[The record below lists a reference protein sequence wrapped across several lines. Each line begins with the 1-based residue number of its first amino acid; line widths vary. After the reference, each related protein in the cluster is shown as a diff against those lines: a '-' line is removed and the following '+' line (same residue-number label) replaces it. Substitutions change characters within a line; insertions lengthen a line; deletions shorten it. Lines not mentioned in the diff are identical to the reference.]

1 MKSEL
6 LRTWGIAVFVTALL
20 ASVITSVPAQAQQQQ
35 QAKPPAVAQKSA
47 PTAQP
52 VQQQVQAQPQA
63 PAQAPPPAP
72 PAQPPAAQTPAPP
85 PAPPS
90 ADAAAS
96 ERDASYGL
104 PKAVASDIARLTTA
118 MDGVRQSIERL
129 KDSDAD
135 LARLRTEIDQI
146 MQGFGRSAETLR
158 PLLGAARK
166 QVESLGAPPA
176 KDAAPE
182 APAVAAERERLGA
195 VVANL
200 DGAQKT
206 IDLNEVRSRE
216 LIKQITEQRQSLFA
230 RNLLRST
237 RSPLTPYHWERAARD
252 YPATT
257 GFAQYI
263 AQDWIRTAA
272 RVMPQL
278 IAFAAAALLAFVVL
292 TFAVRHLVRRTD
304 SPPPGGRS
312 FFERAHRIAWIAPAR
327 MLPTVAAIGIMRY
340 ALSFLDLI
348 DVPGTQVIT
357 AIFDAILLSVIVASI
372 IMTVLSPHSPGLRLV
387 NLANHPARHIARF
400 LSGIVAVYAVD
411 LALSDIGRT
420 LVMPLSLIVIRT
432 FLASLI
438 YAALLAGLLLTRFST
453 PPVRSPETGALIQ
466 HVTPLYA
473 PWWLKLPLWVIT
485 GLILGTTLAGYI
497 SLGRF
502 IAQQLVLTGTVLVAA
517 GICYLTIRA
526 ITRTIDEPTNPFGQT
541 LTGRLRLEP
550 TRVSE
555 FAWLA
560 ELLLTLLLLIIVVP
574 MVLIQWGFTAAEIR
588 DWFATAFFGFE
599 VGQFKV
605 SPARILIGVMI
616 FVGLLFVTRFIQR
629 WVRERVLQ
637 PRRVEPGISNSIETA
652 VGYSGIALSAVIAV
666 SYAGLDITNLAI
678 VAGALSLGIGF
689 GLQSIVNNFVSG
701 LILLVERPV
710 KVGDR
715 IVAGDQEGH
724 VRRISVR
731 STEIETFDRAR
742 LIIPNSELITGRVLN
757 KTHRSL
763 MGRGTVRVGASYAA
777 DPQQVIDILVSCA
790 KVHPQV
796 LTEPPPGAVF
806 DNFGASSLDFFLWFF
821 VADVSRAGNVQSDIR
836 IAIMKEFKAAGI
848 EIPYNQHDIH
858 LRDLDGV
865 RALINRIAEERG
877 RKQSTNGATAS
888 KTATDVVEEPPEE
901 APTRKEP
908 PPDDAPPARGG

>member
-1 MKSEL
+1 MISKL
-6 LRTWGIAVFVTALL
+6 MRTWGVAVFIAALL
-20 ASVITSVPAQAQQQQ
+20 APLLTAVPAQAQQQSS
-35 QAKPPAVAQKSA
+35 KPPAAAQKSA
-47 PTAQP
+47 PPA
-52 VQQQVQAQPQA
+52 PQA
-63 PAQAPPPAP
+63 PQQAQTQPPPPASSPPAAPAAPAPAAP
-72 PAQPPAAQTPAPP
+72 PAQASPPTDPAAA
-85 PAPPS
+85 
-90 ADAAAS
+90 
-96 ERDASYGL
+96 ERDASFGL
-104 PKAVASDIARLTTA
+104 PKAVASDIARLTAA
-118 MDGVRQSIERL
+118 MDAVRQSIDRL

-146 MQGFGRSAETLR
+146 MQGFARSAETLR
-158 PLLGAARK
+158 PLLAAARK
-166 QVESLGAPPA
+166 QVESLGAAPA
-176 KDAAPE
+176 KDASPE
-182 APAVAAERERLGA
+182 APAVAAERERLA
-195 VVANL
+195 AIVANL

-216 LIKQITEQRQSLFA
+216 LIKQITEQRQSLFS

-252 YPATT
+252 FPATT
-257 GFAQYI
+257 GFAQYL
-263 AQDWIRTAA
+263 AQDWIRTATP
-272 RVMPQL
+272 VMPQL
-278 IAFAAAALLAFVVL
+278 IAFIAAALLAFIAL
-292 TFAVRHLVRRTD
+292 TFGVRELVRRTD
-304 SPPPGGRS
+304 NPPPGGRS
-312 FFERAHRIAWIAPAR
+312 FFERAHRIAWVAPAR

-348 DVPGTQVIT
+348 DVQGTQVIT
-357 AIFDAILLSVIVASI
+357 AIFDAVLLSVIVASI

-387 NLANHPARHIARF
+387 NLANRPARHIARY

-438 YAALLAGLLLTRFST
+438 YAALLAGLLLTRFAT
-453 PPVRSPETGALIQ
+453 PPMRSPETGALIQ

-473 PWWLKLPLWVIT
+473 PWWLKLPLWGIT
-485 GLILGTTLAGYI
+485 GLILGATLAGYI

-517 GICYLTIRA
+517 GICYLTIRT
-526 ITRTIDEPTNPFGQT
+526 ITRTIEEPTNPFGQT

-560 ELLLTLLLLIIVVP
+560 ELLLTLGLLIIVVP
-574 MVLIQWGFTAAEIR
+574 IVLIQWGFTGAEIR

-637 PRRVEPGISNSIETA
+637 PRRVEPGIANSIETA

-763 MGRGTVRVGASYAA
+763 MGRGTVRVGSSYAA

-790 KVHPQV
+790 KAHPQV

-865 RALINRIAEERG
+865 RALINRLAEERG
-877 RKQSTNGATAS
+877 RKPAPPNGATADR
-888 KTATDVVEEPPEE
+888 TATDVVEEAADRPP
-901 APTRKEP
+901 APKEP

>member
-1 MKSEL
+1 MMSRL
-6 LRTWGIAVFVTALL
+6 MRTWGVAVVVAAVLSSLPAL
-20 ASVITSVPAQAQQQQ
+20 AQQQKTQ
-35 QAKPPAVAQKSA
+35 NPPPAAQKSA
-47 PTAQP
+47 PSTPPAAAQP
-52 VQQQVQAQPQA
+52 PASP
-63 PAQAPPPAP
+63 PAQAPADANAPAAA
-72 PAQPPAAQTPAPP
+72 PAQPTPPIGERGGPA
-85 PAPPS
+85 
-90 ADAAAS
+90 
-96 ERDASYGL
+96 GL
-104 PKAVASDIARLTTA
+104 PKAIATDIARTAAA
-118 MDGVRQSIERL
+118 MDAVRQSIVRL
-129 KDSDAD
+129 KDSDSE
-135 LARLRTEIDQI
+135 LARLRGEIDQI
-146 MQGFGRSAETLR
+146 VQGLSKSAETVR
-158 PLLGAARK
+158 PLLAAARK

-176 KDAAPE
+176 KDAPPE
-182 APAVAAERERLGA
+182 ASAVAAERERLGSI
-195 VVANL
+195 VADL
-200 DGAQKT
+200 DGALKT

-216 LIKQITEQRQSLFA
+216 LIQQITEQRQALFA
-230 RNLLRST
+230 QNLFRST

-252 YPATT
+252 FPAAT
-257 GFAQYI
+257 GFARYL
-263 AQDWIRTAA
+263 AEDWIRSAA

-278 IAFAAAALLAFVVL
+278 IAFTVAALLAFVGL
-292 TFAVRHLVRRTD
+292 TFGVRRLVRMTD
-304 SPPPGGRS
+304 RPPPDGRS
-312 FFERAHRIAWIAPAR
+312 FLERAQRIAWVAPAR
-327 MLPTVAAIGIMRY
+327 MLPTIAAIGILRY
-340 ALSFLDLI
+340 ALSFLDLV
-348 DVPGTQVIT
+348 DVQGTQVIT
-357 AIFDAILLSVIVASI
+357 AIFDAVLLSVIVATI
-372 IMTVLSPHSPGLRLV
+372 IITVLSPRTPGLRLV
-387 NLANHPARHIARF
+387 NVANRPARHIARF

-420 LVMPLSLIVIRT
+420 LVVPLSLVVMRT
-432 FLASLI
+432 FAASLI

-453 PPVRSPETGALIQ
+453 SPVRSPETGATTQ

-485 GLILGTTLAGYI
+485 GLILGATLAGYI
-497 SLGRF
+497 PLGRF

-517 GICYLTIRA
+517 GICYLTIRT

-541 LTGRLRLEP
+541 LAGRLRLEH

-560 ELLLTLLLLIIVVP
+560 ELLLTLLLLIVVVP
-574 MVLIQWGFTAAEIR
+574 IILIQWGFSAAEIR

-605 SPARILIGVMI
+605 SPARILLGI
-616 FVGLLFVTRFIQR
+616 LLFVALLFMTRVLQR
-629 WVRERVLQ
+629 WMRERVLQ
-637 PRRVEPGISNSIETA
+637 PRRVEAGIANSIETA
-652 VGYSGIALSAVIAV
+652 VGYSGIALSAVIAI

-763 MGRGTVRVGASYAA
+763 MGRGSVKVGVSYDA

-790 KVHPQV
+790 KAHPQV

-806 DNFGASSLDFFLWFF
+806 DDFGASSLDFFMWFF
-821 VADVSRAGNVQSDIR
+821 VADVARAAPVQSDIR
-836 IAIMKEFKAAGI
+836 VAILTEFRAAGI
-848 EIPYNQHDIH
+848 EIPFNQHDIH

-865 RALINRIAEERG
+865 RALINRLAEERAP
-877 RKQSTNGATAS
+877 KPANGAEPA
-888 KTATDVVEEPPEE
+888 KAGAEVIEEELAPPEP
-901 APTRKEP
+901 ADP
-908 PPDDAPPARGG
+908 PAEDAPPARGG